1 MVHNPSMITPYV
13 LPEGNQDNFKHL
25 ASLIAIN
32 PQNVVSLTVIP
43 SPSPGNDDDAWLRKS
58 FKAKE
63 VDAFLRLVPVEYADI
78 DTYYS
83 VLGLLLCD
91 RNYPLKA
98 DLLFVTT
105 RFTFHSKRQ
114 EGGEVLRMM
123 TKFVPEAGINVFDP
137 MGGDGIGDHY
147 ANICDDPIGY
157 FYKGKNGQAFFEGEL
172 CDHWTYLAQDDSGI
186 IQPPI
191 KERRDKEKRDWEW

>member
-1 MVHNPSMITPYV
+1 MVHNPSMITPHV
-13 LPEGNQDNFKHL
+13 LPETNQGNFKHL

-32 PQNVVSLTVIP
+32 PQNIVSLTVIP
-43 SPSPGNDDDAWLRKS
+43 SPAPGDDREAWLRKS

-63 VDAFLRLVPVEYADI
+63 VDAFLRLVSVEYPDI

-83 VLGLLLCD
+83 VMGLLLCD
-91 RNYPLKA
+91 RSYPMKA
-98 DLLFVTT
+98 DLLFITT

-123 TKFVPEAGINVFDP
+123 TKSVPEATVNIFDP
-137 MGGDGIGDHY
+137 MGGDGIGDSY

-157 FYKGKNGQAFFEGEL
+157 FYEGKQGKAFFETEL
-172 CDHWTYLAQDDSGI
+172 CDHWTRLAQDDIGKP
-186 IQPPI
+186 QLPI
-191 KERRDKEKRDWEW
+191 KEKRDKEKRDWEW

>member
-1 MVHNPSMITPYV
+1 MVHNPSMITPHV
-13 LPEGNQDNFKHL
+13 LPEANQGNFRHL

-32 PQNVVSLTVIP
+32 PQNVVSLAVIP
-43 SPSPGNDDDAWLRKS
+43 SPAPGDDDGARLRKS
-58 FKAKE
+58 FKARE
-63 VDAFLRLVPVEYADI
+63 VDRFLRLVPVEYSDI

-98 DLLFVTT
+98 DLLFATT

-123 TKFVPEAGINVFDP
+123 AKSVPEAVINIFDP
-137 MGGDGIGDHY
+137 MGGDGIGDNY

-157 FYKGKNGQAFFEGEL
+157 FYEGKKGKAFFEAEL
-172 CDHWTYLAQDDSGI
+172 CDHWTHLAQDDLSKPH
-186 IQPPI
+186 PPT
-191 KERRDKEKRDWEW
+191 KEKRDWEWG